1 MTLSVDVTYTVRIHD
16 EGPDGL
22 WADVAELPGCFA
34 SGDNHEELMESLKES
49 VGLYL
54 SASDSP
60 CVVSELEMGPNQQV
74 EERKLRLVS
83 S

>member
-1 MTLSVDVTYTVRIHD
+1 VTVSVDVTYTVRIHD

-22 WADVAELPGCFA
+22 WADVEELPGCFA

-49 VGLYL
+49 VALYL
-54 SASDSP
+54 SAPGSP
-60 CVVSELEMGPNQQV
+60 CEVSRLEMGPNQQV